1 MHQSN
6 SELLN
11 FSVKFYPWLSESKSG
26 FSANWGGVLMYWSDT
41 ISDCEEDN
49 IFATLLYIFN
59 GLLKLWAKL

>member
-11 FSVKFYPWLSESKSG
+11 FSVKFYPWFPESKSG
-26 FSANWGGVLMYWSDT
+26 VSANWGVVLVYRIDT

-59 GLLKLWAKL
+59 ELLKLWAKL